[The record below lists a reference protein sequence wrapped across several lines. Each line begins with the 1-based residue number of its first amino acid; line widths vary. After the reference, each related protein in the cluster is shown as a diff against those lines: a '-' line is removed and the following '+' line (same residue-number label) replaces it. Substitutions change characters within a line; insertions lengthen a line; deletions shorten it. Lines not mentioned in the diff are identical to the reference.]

1 MKNWQ
6 KLVITFFVAAIALLA
21 QFVFGNPLMARVV
34 ITIAGSI
41 LALSMFVG
49 MIKTLRSGN
58 YGVDL
63 LAITAII
70 ATLLVGECWAALIII
85 VMLVGGE
92 SLEDYAAGVAH
103 RELTNL
109 LQKSPSIAHVK
120 AEDGKIVDSELD
132 AVKVGTTLLIK
143 PLEVVPIDGVLSSEH
158 ATLDEASLTGET
170 KPYELSKGDVVMS
183 GSINTDSTIEIQ
195 TTEEAANSQLQ
206 KIVTLVKEAES
217 QPAHFVRLADRYAI
231 PFTIAAYV
239 IAGVAF
245 AITKEPVRI
254 AQVLVVASP
263 CPLILAAPIAFVS
276 GMSRS
281 SKNGVLIK
289 NGTIIEKLATAKS
302 IFFDKTGTITSGKL
316 AVSGVIP
323 ESGISKSELESLVYS
338 IENSSNHILAKSFVA
353 YAEENG
359 IQPLPTSN
367 LTEVPGMGISAE
379 IDGKHIKIGRASF
392 AGAPDDAVTTAFY
405 VSSDERFIGQITFSD
420 QLRANAKSVMT
431 ELKKLKLKDITML
444 TGDNEVTAN
453 AIAEEVG
460 ITDVHASLLPEQK
473 LDLVKSAVDKPSI
486 MVGDGVNDAPALAL
500 SDVGIAMGLG
510 ESTVASETADMI
522 LLKND
527 LESIPTAIRI
537 SRDTMTIA
545 KQAVLIGIFICVVL
559 MLIAATGLIPATIGA
574 LFQEVVDTVSIFYA
588 LRALRGINRKS

>member
-6 KLVITFFVAAIALLA
+6 KLVITFIVAAIALLA
-21 QFVFGNPLMARVV
+21 QFAFGQPLTARVV

-41 LALSMFVG
+41 LALSMFIG

-70 ATLLVGECWAALIII
+70 ATLLVGEYWAALIII

-92 SLEDYAAGVAH
+92 SLEDFAAGVAH

-120 AEDGKIVDSELD
+120 VEDGKIIDSELD
-132 AVKVGTTLLIK
+132 DVQIGTILLVK
-143 PLEVVPIDGVLSSEH
+143 PLEVVPIDGVLTSEH

-170 KPYELSKGDVVMS
+170 KPYELSKGDVIMS
-183 GSINTDSTIEIQ
+183 GSINTDSAIEIQ
-195 TTEEAANSQLQ
+195 TTEAAANSQLQ
-206 KIVTLVKEAES
+206 KIVALVKEAES

-245 AITKEPVRI
+245 AITKDPVRI

-289 NGTIIEKLATAKS
+289 NGTIIEKLATARS

-316 AVSGVIP
+316 AVSAILP
-323 ESGISKSELESLVYS
+323 EAGTTEEELEELVYS
-338 IENSSNHILAKSFVA
+338 IESSSGHVLAKSFSD
-353 YAEENG
+353 YAEG
-359 IQPLPTSN
+359 KGVKTRPLSG

-379 IDGKHIKIGRASF
+379 IDGATVRIGRASF
-392 AGAPDDAVTTAFY
+392 SNAPDEATTTAFY
-405 VSSDERFIGQITFSD
+405 VSKNDQYIGQITFSD
-420 QLRANAKSVMT
+420 QLRSNAKSVMD
-431 ELKKLKLKDITML
+431 ELRKLKFTQLTML

-453 AIAEEVG
+453 AIAKEVG
-460 ITDVHASLLPEQK
+460 ITDVHASLLPGQK
-473 LDLVKSAVDKPSI
+473 LDLVRTATMKPSI

-500 SDVGIAMGLG
+500 ADVGIAMGLG
-510 ESTVASETADMI
+510 ENTVASETADMI

-545 KQAVLIGIFICVVL
+545 KQAVLIGIFICVGL
-559 MLIAATGLIPATIGA
+559 MLVAATGLIPATIGA
-574 LFQEVVDTVSIFYA
+574 LCQEVVDTVSIFYA
-588 LRALRGINRKS
+588 LRALRGFKRS

>member
-6 KLVITFFVAAIALLA
+6 KLVITFVVAAVALLA
-21 QFVFGNPLMARVV
+21 QFVFGQPLAARVV
-34 ITIAGSI
+34 VTIAGSI

-49 MIKTLRSGN
+49 MVKTLRSGS

-70 ATLLVGECWAALIII
+70 ATLLVGEYWASLIII

-109 LQKSPSIAHVK
+109 LQKSPNIAHVK
-120 AEDGKIVDSELD
+120 SLNGKVTDSELD
-132 AVKVGTTLLIK
+132 SVRIGSTLLIK
-143 PLEVVPIDGVLSSEH
+143 PQEVIPIDGILLSEH
-158 ATLDEASLTGET
+158 ATLDEASVTGET
-170 KPYELSKGDVVMS
+170 KPYELSKGDTILS
-183 GSINTDSTIEIQ
+183 GSINTDTAIEVR

-206 KIVTLVKEAES
+206 KIVSLVKEAES

-245 AITKEPVRI
+245 AITKNPVRI

-289 NGTIIEKLATAKS
+289 NGTIIEKLATARS

-316 AVSGVIP
+316 AVSDILP
-323 ESGISKSELESLVYS
+323 EAGTSETELEELVYS
-338 IENSSNHILAKSFVA
+338 VENSSGHILAKSFVT
-353 YAEENG
+353 YAEEKG
-359 IQPLPTSN
+359 VKPRPLSN
-367 LTEVPGMGISAE
+367 LTEAPGLGVSAE
-379 IDGKHIKIGRASF
+379 IDGATIKIGRAKF
-392 AGAPDDAVTTAFY
+392 ANATENAVTTAFY
-405 VSSDERFIGQITFSD
+405 VSKNDQFIGQVNFSD
-420 QLRANAKSVMT
+420 QLRSNAKSVMA
-431 ELKKLKLKDITML
+431 ELKKLKLRSITML
-444 TGDNEVTAN
+444 TGDNKT
-453 AIAEEVG
+453 IADNIAGEVG

-473 LDLVKSAVDKPSI
+473 LALVKSAAEKPSI

-500 SDVGIAMGLG
+500 ADVGIAMGLG
-510 ESTVASETADMI
+510 ENTVASETADMI

-537 SRDTMTIA
+537 SRDTMAIA
-545 KQAVLIGIFICVVL
+545 KQAVLIGIFICVIL

-588 LRALRGINRKS
+588 LRALRGFKKKS